1 MSKETMVILCMHLIL
16 NVFNFVILDISYE
29 KIKLKIIKKNI
40 IKRRNKFFKRKV
52 FLLTSNSFTFYFS
65 IDPIHHL
72 SN

>member
-40 IKRRNKFFKRKV
+40 IKRRNNFFKRKE
-52 FLLTSNSFTFYFS
+52 FLLTSSSFTFYFS
-65 IDPIHHL
+65 IDPTKWP
-72 SN
+72 